1 MPKSPL
7 QPTES
12 HLKKQHDGKLHRMM
26 NTDIYLEDVRQ
37 ACLEGLIQVSAF
49 YEPEPGVMPFSNHI
63 DWKIGDTLY
72 PGVISFTNTRPLY
85 AAIPRILSYYRDSDI
100 RYLELGPGAGNA
112 LFEFSLT
119 ARKYGVAAHICTAS
133 YTPVNPF
140 APLMLSGDQLFAML
154 SDNPE
159 MEIIEKGAQGC
170 LWRIPTEEVFRFQNE
185 TDQPVFGES
194 REAFIHRQCI
204 GDFCTEGLVGSEP
217 FDIIYD
223 MHGPLHRRQIEP
235 ITQAYAHLSDQGT
248 MFFVFNAQYPPGQT
262 MLEGARRGT
271 IPLFRKSD
279 AVVVD
284 PNANCALIARESSPL
299 ARRFQMKFPKRPQT
313 VAASRIMDFFRW
325 LDGN

>member
-1 MPKSPL
+1 MIN
-7 QPTES
+7 TE
-12 HLKKQHDGKLHRMM
+12 
-26 NTDIYLEDVRQ
+26 IYLEGVHQ
-37 ACLEGLIQVSAF
+37 ACQKGLIQVSAS

-63 DWKIGDTLY
+63 DWKIGDTSY

-85 AAIPRILSYYRDSDI
+85 AAIPRILSYYRNTDV

-112 LFEFSLT
+112 LFEFSRI
-119 ARKYGVAAHICTAS
+119 AHQYGVSVHICTAS

-154 SDNPE
+154 SDNPD
-159 MEIIEKGAQGC
+159 MEIIQKGEQGC
-170 LWRIPTEEVFRFQNE
+170 LWRIPTEAVFRFQNE
-185 TDQPVFGES
+185 MNQPVFGGS
-194 REAFIHRQCI
+194 RETFVHQQYV
-204 GDFCTEGLVGSEP
+204 GDFCKGGLIESEP

-235 ITQAYAHLSDQGT
+235 ITHAYAHLSDQGT
-248 MFFVFNAQYPPGQT
+248 MFFVFNAKYPPGHT

-271 IPLFRKSD
+271 TPLFRKSD

-284 PNANCALIARESSPL
+284 TSAHCALVARNNSPL
-299 ARRFQMKFPKRPQT
+299 ARRFQMKYPQRPQT

-325 LDGN
+325 LDGC